1 MKIKQL
7 LYPLALTVPF
17 AVNADT
23 LSVSVG
29 GGVWKQSPTG
39 NFQKTTDPASVDV
52 KDDLFWDDESQ
63 GYLFATFEHP
73 VPLIPNVKLMK
84 TSLDQSGSGNTAF
97 TFDNKT
103 YSGNVSNDFSIDTLD
118 LIAYYEILD
127 NVVSLDLGLDI
138 RKIKIDYSI
147 TGDVS
152 GTQTTTKD
160 SVDETIPMI
169 YAMVGASP
177 WPDLIISG
185 ELSYISYDGSSISDF
200 IAKVSYTTSFL
211 VGVEAGYRK
220 QEYTLDDVSD
230 TDADLSFDGIFAGAY
245 LKF

>member
-7 LYPLALTVPF
+7 LYPLALTVSV
-17 AVNADT
+17 AANADT
-23 LSVSVG
+23 LSVSAG
-29 GGVWKQSPTG
+29 GGVWNQSSSG
-39 NFQKTTDPASVDV
+39 NIQKTTDPASVDV
-52 KDDLFWDDESQ
+52 KDNLFWDDESQ

-84 TSLDQSGSGNTAF
+84 TSLDQSGSGTTSF
-97 TFDNKT
+97 RFDGKD
-103 YSGNVSNDFSIDTLD
+103 YAGNVSNDFSIDTLD

-127 NVVSLDLGLDI
+127 NVVSLDLGLNI
-138 RKIKIDYSI
+138 RKIEIDYTISS
-147 TGDVS
+147 TA
-152 GTQTTTKD
+152 TATTTD
-160 SVDETIPMI
+160 SVNETIPMI

-177 WPDLIISG
+177 WPDLIVSG
-185 ELSYISYDGSSISDF
+185 ELSYVSYDGSSISDF

-220 QEYTLDDVSD
+220 LDITLDDVSD
-230 TDADLSFDGIFAGAY
+230 TNADLSFDGIFAGAY